1 MLFDST
7 AIIFSLIAS
16 VITKWTANSNY
27 SYGYGR
33 VETLTGFVN
42 ALALVFA
49 SGSIMWEALER
60 LVFEQQE
67 LKPDNLLLV
76 SVLGLL
82 VNIVGI
88 FAFDHG
94 GAAHGHAGHSHGR
107 HSLPYPLYL
116 LTGSLLVHKP
126 NLGHDSDSSHSH
138 SHDHSGH
145 HENHQSCSS
154 SSQNP
159 LMQGMFLHILSDA
172 LGSVGVIVSSLL
184 IQYYGMVWIF

>member
-16 VITKWTANSNY
+16 VITKWPANQHY

-49 SGSIMWEALER
+49 SGNIMWEALER
-60 LVFEQQE
+60 LFFEQQE

-76 SVLGLL
+76 SVMGLL

-94 GAAHGHAGHSHGR
+94 GAHGHAGHSHGNN
-107 HSLPYPLYL
+107 SLYH
-116 LTGSLLVHKP
+116 LTNDLRT
-126 NLGHDSDSSHSH
+126 
-138 SHDHSGH
+138 
-145 HENHQSCSS
+145 
-154 SSQNP
+154 
-159 LMQGMFLHILSDA
+159 
-172 LGSVGVIVSSLL
+172 
-184 IQYYGMVWIF
+184 

>member
-16 VITKWTANSNY
+16 VITKWTANSSY

-107 HSLPYPLYL
+107 FYINRSFCYL
-116 LTGSLLVHKP
+116 LTGPSTR
-126 NLGHDSDSSHSH
+126 SR
-138 SHDHSGH
+138 
-145 HENHQSCSS
+145 
-154 SSQNP
+154 
-159 LMQGMFLHILSDA
+159 A
-172 LGSVGVIVSSLL
+172 
-184 IQYYGMVWIF
+184 